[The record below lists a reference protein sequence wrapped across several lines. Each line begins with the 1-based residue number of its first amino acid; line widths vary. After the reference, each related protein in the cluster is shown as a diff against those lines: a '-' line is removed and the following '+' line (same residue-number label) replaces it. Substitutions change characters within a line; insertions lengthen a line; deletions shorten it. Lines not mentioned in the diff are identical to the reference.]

1 MCGRVEEF
9 VYVCVWGGGVGEGSR
24 GRGSVCELC
33 KVRMVVISEIKL
45 SSASTQTSLS
55 TMHFSVPLCF
65 PEKVK
70 QMPIGRI
77 IWKWYCVA

>member
-1 MCGRVEEF
+1 MCACEVG
-9 VYVCVWGGGVGEGSR
+9 VW

-55 TMHFSVPLCF
+55 MHNAFFCF
-65 PEKVK
+65 HFVFPK
-70 QMPIGRI
+70 R
-77 IWKWYCVA
+77 